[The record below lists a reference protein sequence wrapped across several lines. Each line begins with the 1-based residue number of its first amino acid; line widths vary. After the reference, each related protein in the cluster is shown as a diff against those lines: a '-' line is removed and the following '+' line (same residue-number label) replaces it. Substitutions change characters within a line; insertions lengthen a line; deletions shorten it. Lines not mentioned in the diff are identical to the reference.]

1 MYFTLWGGCRS
12 RFKLSPLEMK
22 MPTVQQRR
30 KCAEIRRFYQEDCQ
44 GLTMQ
49 DARELIQK
57 RFGLDNT
64 AWHRIK
70 GTLSHRVAIRDES
83 PRMASLQETSGQFSA
98 IQKSTDQGYEI
109 TIPAG
114 LDEEAKDAFNR
125 VLGVV
130 SQQSEAIMRASTEK
144 AELEARLIKQHNV
157 IKYLKGVIRDTLDV
171 L

>member
-1 MYFTLWGGCRS
+1 
-12 RFKLSPLEMK
+12 

-70 GTLSHRVAIRDES
+70 GTLSHRVAISDR
-83 PRMASLQETSGQFSA
+83 AETSIYSQR
-98 IQKSTDQGYEI
+98 KSETSSDTGKESSPGYEI

-114 LDEEAKDAFNR
+114 LDEETKEAFNR